1 MRLQH
6 SLEALVDSRQLQLQ
20 ILVMGRNGVLDQITQ
35 PCRVPVS
42 GRAGRCVDRPI
53 NFWDVLTTA
62 DCKQA
67 RRLLLDTMATTR
79 KHFEKE
85 EKTIFVIAE
94 RELTQQEQER
104 LGAEWAARR
113 CGFLS

>member
-1 MRLQH
+1 
-6 SLEALVDSRQLQLQ
+6 
-20 ILVMGRNGVLDQITQ
+20 
-35 PCRVPVS
+35 
-42 GRAGRCVDRPI
+42 
-53 NFWDVLTTA
+53 
-62 DCKQA
+62 
-67 RRLLLDTMATTR
+67 MATTR